1 MCVSCRSSATSRST
15 IHGAPSARDAEP
27 ANSSS
32 VQSHVRHRNASF
44 EHARPV
50 GADERWVGGEPVVQL
65 PLERVVEARL
75 AGECVRPREEQP
87 VLMPVELPDHFV
99 VAGGGI
105 EIGHRSPVRPRR
117 AASMDHVLMPV
128 RRRPRLETAMTE
140 QVVAAVDDGIRA
152 RGRHFQRGGKCLT
165 DRRGRRCHVGG
176 VDRKGR
182 TPPGEMTRE
191 GAMRLPVVAAPQRRP
206 HRRPRR
212 DQAALETRVKRR
224 PLPGGARE
232 SRDRPSLQLA
242 QLAERSEPELL
253 RLHGSQPLQ
262 RAPDHTALVVGWLIA
277 ARLVTIPS

>member
-1 MCVSCRSSATSRST
+1 MRQLPVQRDQQIDDPRLAIRSRC
-15 IHGAPSARDAEP
+15 GAGEQFQRPEP
-27 ANSSS
+27 RQAPE
-32 VQSHVRHRNASF
+32 REF

-117 AASMDHVLMPV
+117 AASMDDVLMPV

-191 GAMRLPVVAAPQRRP
+191 GAMRLRGSRRASAPP
-206 HRRPRR
+206 APPATTGSGRPR
-212 DQAALETRVKRR
+212 DSSQAPTAARR
-224 PLPGGARE
+224 GARVG
-232 SRDRPSLQLA
+232 DRPSLQLA